1 MGYSFSKGYYPRYAN
16 NKFNGRVTRLL
27 VTPLIKSLIKLFG
40 NNDYLEFIDSFRYPL
55 AGECSFRKRI
65 LRDLTISNNH
75 FMITSLRYFNPIG
88 AHPSGFIGENP
99 NDIPNNLMPYVLKVA
114 VNNNTKNNLGS
125 QFDMLNIFGD
135 DYNTS
140 DGTCERDFIHVVDLA
155 KGHVSALNKM
165 VDLDGYNVFNLGTGN
180 PTSVLELVTTFK
192 KVNNIDIPYKFANR
206 REGDLDVTFC
216 DPDYT
221 YRVLNWKTEKT
232 IEDMCR
238 DAWYF
243 QKLNPTGF

>member
-1 MGYSFSKGYYPRYAN
+1 
-16 NKFNGRVTRLL
+16 
-27 VTPLIKSLIKLFG
+27 
-40 NNDYLEFIDSFRYPL
+40 
-55 AGECSFRKRI
+55 
-65 LRDLTISNNH
+65 
-75 FMITSLRYFNPIG
+75 
-88 AHPSGFIGENP
+88 
-99 NDIPNNLMPYVLKVA
+99 MPYVLKVA

-216 DPDYT
+216 DPEYT

-232 IEDMCR
+232 IEDMCQ
-238 DAWYF
+238 DA
-243 QKLNPTGF
+243 